1 MVKSHTFTIVITVS
15 IPTVMMKTTTS
26 TTIILLPMELLIQ
39 TSVLQAILLM
49 VLTTTLMDVKA
60 GGTVKMLI
68 SLIQDAKMLNGFYK
82 TASFSIH

>member
-1 MVKSHTFTIVITVS
+1 VVGGRGTVTVGAAHGDDLGGTNVNGIDVLGIVDGNHVGGAVGT
-15 IPTVMMKTTTS
+15 
-26 TTIILLPMELLIQ
+26 
-39 TSVLQAILLM
+39 LLM
-49 VLTTTLMDVKA
+49 VIGAYVGGG